1 MEHLIY
7 CAGKFIDTPNTIEV
21 INPYDG
27 RVVSTTFLAG
37 EEELKRA
44 VNMAHQAAD
53 EMAMLPAFKKAEILF
68 EIIDGLER
76 EKRVFAEM
84 IAKEAGKPW
93 RYALGE
99 VNRAIQTFTVA
110 AEEAKRIPSEILQ
123 LDWTPAGEGREG
135 LVKYFPVGPIGAI
148 SPFNFPLNLA
158 VHKLAPA
165 LAAGCPVV
173 LKPATKTPLATLE
186 LAKLI
191 DKTSLPKGAVSILP
205 MDRKVGGL
213 MVKDE
218 GLKMLTFTGSPEVG
232 WMMKQNCGKKKIA
245 LELGGNAGVII
256 TPTADIGKAI
266 ERCVFGAFA
275 YSGQVCIHAQ
285 RIWVHDAVYDHFVKQ
300 FVEKTKALVL
310 GDPMDEA
317 TEVSVMID
325 DSNAQRV
332 EEWIRLAVKDGAEV
346 LAGGE
351 RKGRMITPTVLT
363 NTRPGMHVC
372 AKEVFGPVVTIE
384 KYTNFQNAIREVNN
398 SKYGLQAGVFTD
410 SISEMNAA
418 HNYMEVGGVIIN
430 DVPTFRVD
438 HMPYGGVKDSGV
450 GREGVKYAIREM
462 MEPRILVKNK

>member
-44 VNMAHQAAD
+44 VNMAHQVAD
-53 EMAMLPAFKKAEILF
+53 ELAMLPAFKKAEILF

-135 LVKYFPVGPIGAI
+135 LVKYFPLGPIGAI

-205 MDRKVGGL
+205 MNRKVGGL

-245 LELGGNAGVII
+245 LELGGNAGVIV
-256 TPTADIGKAI
+256 TPSADIGKAI

-363 NTRPGMHVC
+363 NTRPGMYVC

-384 KYTNFQNAIREVNN
+384 KYTTFQNAIREVNN

>member
-1 MEHLIY
+1 MEHYIY
-7 CAGKFIDTPNTIEV
+7 CAGHFIDTPNTVEV

-37 EEELKRA
+37 EDELKRA
-44 VNMAHQAAD
+44 VNMARQVAD

-76 EKRVFAEM
+76 EKSVFAEI

-110 AEEAKRIPSEILQ
+110 AEEAKRIPSEMLQ

-135 LVKYFPVGPIGAI
+135 LVKYFPLGPIGAI

-186 LAKLI
+186 LAKVI
-191 DKTSLPKGAVSILP
+191 DKTSLPKGAISILP
-205 MDRKVGGL
+205 MDRTIGTL

-245 LELGGNAGVII
+245 LELGGNAGVIV
-256 TPTADIGKAI
+256 TPSADIKKAI

-300 FVEKTKALVL
+300 FVEKTNALVL
-310 GDPMDEA
+310 GDPMNEA

-325 DSNAQRV
+325 DANAQRV
-332 EEWIRLAVKDGAEV
+332 EEWIQLAVKDGAEV
-346 LAGGE
+346 LVGGE

-384 KYTNFQNAIREVNN
+384 KYASFQDAVRAVNN

-410 SISEMNAA
+410 SISEMNTA

-438 HMPYGGVKDSGV
+438 HMPYGGVKDSGI
-450 GREGVKYAIREM
+450 GREGVKYAMREM

>member
-1 MEHLIY
+1 MEHYIY
-7 CAGKFIDTPNTIEV
+7 CAGHFIDTPNTVEV

-37 EEELKRA
+37 EDELKRA
-44 VNMAHQAAD
+44 VNMARQVAD

-76 EKRVFAEM
+76 EKSVFAEI

-110 AEEAKRIPSEILQ
+110 AEEAKRIPSEMLQ

-135 LVKYFPVGPIGAI
+135 LVKYFPLGPIGAI

-186 LAKLI
+186 LAKVI
-191 DKTSLPKGAVSILP
+191 DKTSLPKGAISILP
-205 MDRKVGGL
+205 MDRTIGTL

-245 LELGGNAGVII
+245 LELGGNAGVIV
-256 TPTADIGKAI
+256 TPSADIKKAI

-300 FVEKTKALVL
+300 FVEKTNALVL
-310 GDPMDEA
+310 GDPMNEA

-325 DSNAQRV
+325 DANAQRV
-332 EEWIRLAVKDGAEV
+332 EEWIQLAVKDGAEV
-346 LAGGE
+346 LVGGE

-384 KYTNFQNAIREVNN
+384 KYASFQDAVRAVNN

-410 SISEMNAA
+410 SISEMNTA

-438 HMPYGGVKDSGV
+438 HMPYGGVKDSGI
-450 GREGVKYAIREM
+450 GREGVKYAMREM
-462 MEPRILVKNK
+462 MESRILVKNK